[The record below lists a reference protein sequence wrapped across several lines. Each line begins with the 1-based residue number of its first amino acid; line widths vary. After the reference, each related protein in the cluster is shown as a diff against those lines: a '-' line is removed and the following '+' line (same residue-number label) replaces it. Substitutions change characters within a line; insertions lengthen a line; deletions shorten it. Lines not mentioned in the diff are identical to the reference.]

1 MINKRIFIITGLISI
16 FIIMYIF
23 LNYTGI
29 NWQVDRMQKI
39 GLLVICSTISIPIS
53 IAFLDVIWT
62 STLGTAKDIPKE
74 KI

>member
-1 MINKRIFIITGLISI
+1 MITKRVFIFTGLISI
-16 FIIMYIF
+16 LIIMHIF

-53 IAFLDVIWT
+53 IAFLDVMWT
-62 STLGTAKDIPKE
+62 STLDAAKDISRE